1 MSIRFAAPPSVAP
14 ARMCLVR
21 MCELSLMAVNDNRC
35 EEHAGGYDTPA
46 VHEALK
52 HFAQHGLEA
61 AAAAGRQAEKAARE
75 GDDEAFRW
83 WFGICR
89 TLDRRLAQELRTRRE
104 LEVHYPGSVHP

>member
-14 ARMCLVR
+14 ARMCSVR
-21 MCELSLMAVNDNRC
+21 MCELSLMAVNDN
-35 EEHAGGYDTPA
+35 EGVDVVGGGNRPA

-61 AAAAGRQAEKAARE
+61 AAAAGRQAEQAARD

-104 LEVHYPGSVHP
+104 LEADAAGSVHT